1 MIKNFFHAFS
11 EQPLDEI
18 RAYYGEQIALYFA
31 FVGVYTRS
39 LIWPSLFGLLTYNFH
54 IRYGVELNVRSQAVN

>member
-1 MIKNFFHAFS
+1 
-11 EQPLDEI
+11 LDEI